1 MLNFA
6 VGPVQMEEKI
16 LQLGAGQI
24 PYFRTAEFSQV
35 MKENEAMMRR
45 CMGASDDS
53 RVLFLTG
60 SGTAAMEA
68 VVWNVF
74 TPQDKV
80 LVVNG
85 GSFGARF
92 AKLCRIHRIPYE
104 EIRLEFGHTLTKEDL
119 APYEGQGYTGFLVN
133 LLETSS
139 GVSYDPELIHEFCE
153 RNGCLLACDAVSSF
167 LADPLDMEKYGID
180 VALTGSQKDLA
191 LPPGISIVALNPEAI
206 RRVQMNQIETMYFDL
221 KDYLKDGE
229 RGQTPYTPAVSILL
243 QMHARLTD
251 ITTRGL
257 DAELKRAADL
267 AQHFREGI
275 RELPFTIVSDRLS
288 NAVTP
293 LHPLHA
299 SAYQIFLTLKDEY
312 DIYVCPNGGELADQ
326 VFRVGHMGYLTKEDN
341 QRLLDALKDMQN
353 RGLL

>member
-1 MLNFA
+1 
-6 VGPVQMEEKI
+6 
-16 LQLGAGQI
+16 
-24 PYFRTAEFSQV
+24 
-35 MKENEAMMRR
+35 
-45 CMGASDDS
+45 
-53 RVLFLTG
+53 
-60 SGTAAMEA
+60 
-68 VVWNVF
+68 
-74 TPQDKV
+74 
-80 LVVNG
+80 
-85 GSFGARF
+85 
-92 AKLCRIHRIPYE
+92 
-104 EIRLEFGHTLTKEDL
+104 
-119 APYEGQGYTGFLVN
+119 
-133 LLETSS
+133 
-139 GVSYDPELIHEFCE
+139 
-153 RNGCLLACDAVSSF
+153 
-167 LADPLDMEKYGID
+167 
-180 VALTGSQKDLA
+180 
-191 LPPGISIVALNPEAI
+191 
-206 RRVQMNQIETMYFDL
+206 
-221 KDYLKDGE
+221 
-229 RGQTPYTPAVSILL
+229 
-243 QMHARLTD
+243 MHARLTD